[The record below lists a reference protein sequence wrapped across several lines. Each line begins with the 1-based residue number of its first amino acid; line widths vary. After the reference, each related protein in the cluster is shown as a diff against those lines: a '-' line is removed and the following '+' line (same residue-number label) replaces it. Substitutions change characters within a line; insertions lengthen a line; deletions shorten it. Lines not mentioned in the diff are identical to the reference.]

1 VVAKHCRSVPVRE
14 EVRAGPSIEGG
25 TVFVRV
31 RCRLRYT
38 RDRNSELVLVP

>member
-1 VVAKHCRSVPVRE
+1 MVAEHCRSVPVRE
-14 EVRAGPSIEGG
+14 EVLAGPSIEGG

-31 RCRLRYT
+31 RCRLRDT